1 MRKSSSLDSS
11 EQLYMQNGGL
21 QQVESLEFVMV
32 DVLKC
37 SVSVNHVCPLCS
49 SNLETVPFWLT
60 VFPWRR
66 QKLVGRA
73 KKWSFRRQM
82 LFKLCLPQ
90 SKRDP
95 ASWWCSDTSWPP
107 ILCVGLEQFSCAS
120 DRLNQEKQQPSA
132 LDWYKAEIA
141 ARVLWLLLRHRESQ
155 LWI

>member
-1 MRKSSSLDSS
+1 
-11 EQLYMQNGGL
+11 
-21 QQVESLEFVMV
+21 
-32 DVLKC
+32 
-37 SVSVNHVCPLCS
+37 
-49 SNLETVPFWLT
+49 
-60 VFPWRR
+60 
-66 QKLVGRA
+66 
-73 KKWSFRRQM
+73 M

-90 SKRDP
+90 SKQEILP
-95 ASWWCSDTSWPP
+95 ADGADTSWPS